1 MIATKRPLF
10 INEDAD
16 KHMVELSMRSFR
28 LMERAN
34 PGRMITAFAFVIPV
48 IPGVAHHPKRE
59 FQRIM
64 AGLMI
69 GFCYVSRISKTTF
82 LLLALVVLA
91 GCETGPNILLMNDT
105 PAMSVKSISGTF
117 HRIFVATN
125 RNGQPDGVN
134 FGENRSSKVSY
145 ARYTVS
151 VPRGHSPGKIE
162 WPSNVREISTAFAAT
177 DVTKINGQSQLTASV
192 NRQLSQLPIGNRE
205 AVVFTHGF
213 NTNFAEGLYRF
224 AQIVHDFKLRG
235 IALHYSWP
243 SAGKPHSYIYDQD
256 SVNTARDGLE
266 EVLNGLAR
274 SNVSGITL
282 VGHSMGGHLIVETL
296 RQMSIKGSPVFQ
308 KKLRGVV
315 LLSPDIDAEVFRT
328 QLRRIIPLPKPFII
342 FVSNRDKALKLSAKL
357 TGKTQ
362 RLGSLTNAGQL
373 KGLDVTLIDI
383 SNFEGGDSLNH
394 LTTATSPALITLI
407 SGLTRPGQ
415 NPAKLENPSR
425 AVALMSNAMLAGN
438 ARRIVLDPP
447 DR

>member
-1 MIATKRPLF
+1 MIATKWPLF
-10 INEDAD
+10 IKEDAD
-16 KHMVELSMRSFR
+16 KYMVELSMRSCR
-28 LMERAN
+28 LTEEAN
-34 PGRMITAFAFVIPV
+34 R
-48 IPGVAHHPKRE
+48 
-59 FQRIM
+59 
-64 AGLMI
+64 
-69 GFCYVSRISKTTF
+69 GFCWVSRFSKTTF
-82 LLLALVVLA
+82 LLLTLVVLA
-91 GCETGPNILLMNDT
+91 GCETGPNILLMNDA
-105 PAMSVKSISGTF
+105 PAMSVKSISGAL

-125 RNGQPDGVN
+125 RNRQLDGVN
-134 FGENRSSKVSY
+134 FGENRSRKVSY

-151 VPRGHSPGKIE
+151 VPRVHSPGKIE
-162 WPSNVREISTAFAAT
+162 WPSNAHDFSTAFT
-177 DVTKINGQSQLTASV
+177 TTEITGINGPSQLTTSV
-192 NRQLSQLPIGNRE
+192 NQQLSQLPIGNRE

-224 AQIVHDFKLRG
+224 TQIVHDFKLLG

-266 EVLNGLAR
+266 ETLNGLAR
-274 SNVSGITL
+274 SNVSGITV
-282 VGHSMGGHLIVETL
+282 VGHSMGGYLIVETL

-328 QLRRIIPLPKPFII
+328 QLHRIKPLPKPFII

-394 LTTATSPALITLI
+394 STTATSPALIKLI
-407 SGLTRPGQ
+407 SGLTRSGR
-415 NPAKLENPSR
+415 NPAKLENSSK
-425 AVALMSNAMLAGN
+425 AVALMNNAMLAGN
-438 ARRIVLDPP
+438 TRRIVLDPP
-447 DR
+447 DQ